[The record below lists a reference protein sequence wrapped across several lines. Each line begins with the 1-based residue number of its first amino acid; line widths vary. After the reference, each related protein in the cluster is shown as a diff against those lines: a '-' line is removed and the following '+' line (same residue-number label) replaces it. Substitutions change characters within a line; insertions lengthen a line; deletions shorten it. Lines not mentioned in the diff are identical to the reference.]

1 MKGSSVASGA
11 ITSTG
16 RPAVCTRR
24 PWWVSNISV
33 RPCHSLKPTPRP
45 GLTSSASA
53 TPRLASSTGASM
65 ASTWAMLICDSGPNT
80 AMCRVSSA
88 SPVKELHPARP
99 IKATPSATRCR
110 KVFTGSSSV
119 VASYFVFCTS
129 TGIENG
135 SGRYQLADYAVPAG
149 NAGGTHE
156 HHVLGLHLELIGQQ
170 EGRRRFGVELEDG
183 GRFGLD
189 VLDTADYIHFLAAGA
204 QGRRPADSTQHLAQ
218 RHAASAVGQSTWS
231 GYFTH
236 DQHLAG
242 VVQPHVY
249 LVTRLEV
256 HLTDTAGRCGQAVV
270 IQAIGLA
277 IPGDGQVGQIRAL
290 GVNTCLPDGLQQ
302 SQALGVNGKNACI
315 LEGATEVDLLAVV
328 LDNVHVNLG
337 LLDIAR
343 QASSDDFTQLFQGLA
358 GNLHITDKGVE
369 QSPIVPHN
377 PSVSAGRLLLA
388 AGNRQFRVIPHSDE
402 KRVVWPDAVV
412 LGHITQQLRGHLSLG
427 FDGQILRDQL
437 WGDLH
442 HLHHAVLCGVLAN
455 QTISIHVHAR
465 SEHTGLKK
473 EGRNAKGDKRESG
486 HGWHSSI
493 LVIIKKAT

>member
-65 ASTWAMLICDSGPNT
+65 ASTWAMLICVSGPNT

-135 SGRYQLADYAVPAG
+135 SGRYQLADHTVPAG
-149 NAGGTHE
+149 DAGGTHE
-156 HHVLGLHLELIGQQ
+156 HLILGLHLELIGQQ

-218 RHAASAVGQSTWS
+218 RHAAGAVGQSARP

-242 VVQPHVY
+242 SVQPHVY

-256 HLTDTAGRCGQAVV
+256 YLTDTAGRCCQAVV

-290 GVNTCLPDGLQQ
+290 SIYTCLADGLQQ
-302 SQALGVNGKNACI
+302 GQALGVHRKNTRV
-315 LEGATEVDLLAVV
+315 LEGAAEVNLLAVV
-328 LDNVHVNLG
+328 TDDVHINLG
-337 LLDIAR
+337 LFDIAR
-343 QASSDDFTQLFQGLA
+343 QTSGENFAQLFQGLA
-358 GNLHITDKGVE
+358 GYLHIADKGVE
-369 QSPIVPHN
+369 QSAIVAHN
-377 PSVSAGRLLLA
+377 PGVGFVCLLLA
-388 AGNRQFRVIPHSDE
+388 ARHSQFGMVPYGNEERIIG
-402 KRVVWPDAVV
+402 PDPII
-412 LGHITQQLRGHLSLG
+412 LGSVFQQSRGDLSL
-427 FDGQILRDQL
+427 
-437 WGDLH
+437 
-442 HLHHAVLCGVLAN
+442 
-455 QTISIHVHAR
+455 
-465 SEHTGLKK
+465 
-473 EGRNAKGDKRESG
+473 
-486 HGWHSSI
+486 
-493 LVIIKKAT
+493 

>member
-1 MKGSSVASGA
+1 

-218 RHAASAVGQSTWS
+218 CHAAGAVGQSARP

-256 HLTDTAGRCGQAVV
+256 YLTDTAGRCGQAVV

-277 IPGDGQVGQIRAL
+277 IPGNGQVGQIRAL
-290 GVNTCLPDGLQQ
+290 SIYTCLADGLQQ
-302 SQALGVNGKNACI
+302 GQALGVHRKNTRV
-315 LEGATEVDLLAVV
+315 LEGAAEVNLLAIVT
-328 LDNVHVNLG
+328 DDVHINLG
-337 LLDIAR
+337 LFDIAR
-343 QASSDDFTQLFQGLA
+343 QASGENFAQLFQRLPGYLNIA
-358 GNLHITDKGVE
+358 DKGVE
-369 QSPIVPHN
+369 QSSIVAHN
-377 PSVSAGRLLLA
+377 PGVGFVCLLLA
-388 AGNRQFRVIPHSDE
+388 SRYSQLGVIPHSDE
-402 KRVVWPDAVV
+402 ERIVWPDAVV
-412 LGHITQQLRGHLSLG
+412 LGCVLQQLRGHLSLG
-427 FDGQILRDQL
+427 FDGQILGDQL
-437 WGDLH
+437 WSDLH
-442 HLHHAVLCGVLAN
+442 HLHHAVLCGVLA
-455 QTISIHVHAR
+455 
-465 SEHTGLKK
+465 
-473 EGRNAKGDKRESG
+473 
-486 HGWHSSI
+486 
-493 LVIIKKAT
+493 